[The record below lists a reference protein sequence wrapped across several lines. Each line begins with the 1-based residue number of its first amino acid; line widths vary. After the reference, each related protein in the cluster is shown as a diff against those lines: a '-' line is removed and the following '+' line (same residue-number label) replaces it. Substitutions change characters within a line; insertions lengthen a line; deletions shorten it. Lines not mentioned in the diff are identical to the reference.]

1 MTNVPF
7 AVVEVTGG
15 SINANVSALPKAT
28 NQPYGAVGVLST
40 ATLIKAANTNRKAIL
55 IKNNSTQ
62 NVFLGQNSS
71 VTISNGQVIAPGETF
86 FDDSYTGDI
95 YGIVA
100 GGSADVRYTED
111 V

>member
-7 AVVEVTGG
+7 AIVEVTGG
-15 SINANVSALPKAT
+15 SVNSNVSSLPRAT
-28 NQPYGAVGVLST
+28 TQNYGSVGVLSA
-40 ATLIKAANTNRKAIL
+40 ATLIKAANPNRKAIL

-62 NVFLGQNSS
+62 NVYIGSNNSVS
-71 VTISNGQVIAPGETF
+71 VSNGQVLAPGEAF
-86 FDDSYTGDI
+86 YDDCYTGDI
-95 YGIVA
+95 YGICA